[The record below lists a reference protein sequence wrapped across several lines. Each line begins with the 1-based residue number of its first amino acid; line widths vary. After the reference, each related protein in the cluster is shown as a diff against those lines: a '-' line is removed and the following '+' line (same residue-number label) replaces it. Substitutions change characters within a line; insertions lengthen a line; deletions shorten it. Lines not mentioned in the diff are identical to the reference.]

1 MIGSSENP
9 LREITKNHKVNKIL
23 IETQEDFRQTRKTS
37 NKIIVVTRHLYIYV
51 PLNLGI

>member
-9 LREITKNHKVNKIL
+9 IREITKNHSWKVNKIL

-37 NKIIVVTRHLYIYV
+37 KKIIYNSHMTFTYI
-51 PLNLGI
+51 